1 MADVKLKRIKEINY
15 VRPDIDRGYA
25 NQTLCVD
32 ISTSDISIKPVTEK
46 MKEIFI
52 GGRGFDLYLLWQAV
66 KGTTRWDDP
75 ENTICIASGPLG
87 GTPVYPGSRKSIVT
101 AISPLT
107 GSVIDSNVGGYFGP
121 YLKFSGFDA
130 LEITGK
136 SSKDAIIYIDGVEG
150 SIQIFEAFDLPD
162 ESYDLS
168 IELTA
173 YFGRG
178 KPRGISVVSTGPG
191 AKHTLMGC
199 LNFTWYDLK
208 RKRARYKQ
216 AGRGGI
222 GTVHRP
228 DSSLD
233 LNPRHA
239 AAIPTS
245 PAPPGG
251 GCTGHYTPTCRRGG
265 HQSFPFQD
273 YLPTTTVTAA

>member
-1 MADVKLKRIKEINY
+1 MANFKLKTIKKIDY
-15 VRPDIDRGYA
+15 DRPDVEKGYA

-32 ISTSDISIKPVTEK
+32 ILTPDISIKPVTEK

-87 GTPVYPGSRKSIVT
+87 GTPIYPGSGKSIVT

-136 SSKDAIIYIDGVEG
+136 SSKDVIIYIDGVEG
-150 SIQIFEAFDLPD
+150 SIQIFEAFNLPG

-168 IELTA
+168 IELTK
-173 YFGRG
+173 YF
-178 KPRGISVVSTGPG
+178 
-191 AKHTLMGC
+191 
-199 LNFTWYDLK
+199 
-208 RKRARYKQ
+208 
-216 AGRGGI
+216 
-222 GTVHRP
+222 
-228 DSSLD
+228 
-233 LNPRHA
+233 
-239 AAIPTS
+239 
-245 PAPPGG
+245 
-251 GCTGHYTPTCRRGG
+251 
-265 HQSFPFQD
+265 
-273 YLPTTTVTAA
+273 